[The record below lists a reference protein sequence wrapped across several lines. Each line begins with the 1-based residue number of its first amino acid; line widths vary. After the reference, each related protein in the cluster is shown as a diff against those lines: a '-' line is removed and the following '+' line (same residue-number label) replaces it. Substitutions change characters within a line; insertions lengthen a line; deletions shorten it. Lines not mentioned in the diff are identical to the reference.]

1 MEVSPFPYHGPL
13 AAGEVH
19 GRGVLVNDLVER
31 VSERRVT
38 ALIGPRRYGKTS
50 VLREVEAR
58 LTEVATIWIDL
69 YEVTSMIDLAL
80 RFDAALAAIPSA
92 LAEDV
97 RPIAA
102 AMQLN
107 IGVAQVELSRPPKD
121 RPDPTSR
128 FGALVDVIVEVGR
141 RRPIVLV
148 LDEFS
153 SIGRIDGAA
162 GRLRTALQHHYRTV
176 GLLFAGSMPSVMRQ
190 LFTDRAEPFYA
201 QADLVEIGPLDQT
214 AVTEIVAHGFSRTNR
229 AAGALPGLIAA
240 LAGGH
245 PQRTMQ
251 LADACWRATPP
262 KGAATSEAW
271 AQALDQVRRDTA
283 DGMERLFSNHE
294 RREKD
299 VLRIIAGGGSIY
311 GSAAG
316 LLDLPRGAAQHARQ
330 ALLDDGELVR
340 TADGGHAITD
350 PFMADWIRR
359 TLPL

>member
-1 MEVSPFPYHGPL
+1 M
-13 AAGEVH
+13 
-19 GRGVLVNDLVER
+19 
-31 VSERRVT
+31 
-38 ALIGPRRYGKTS
+38 
-50 VLREVEAR
+50 
-58 LTEVATIWIDL
+58 ATIWVDL
-69 YEVTSMIDLAL
+69 YEVTSIIDLAV
-80 RFDAALAAIPSA
+80 RFDAALAAIPAS

-97 RPIAA
+97 GPIAA
-102 AMQLN
+102 AMQLHV
-107 IGVAQVELSRPPKD
+107 GVAQVELSRPPKD

-128 FGALVDVIVEVGR
+128 FGALVDVIVEVGQR
-141 RRPIVLV
+141 QPIVLV

-153 SIGRIDGAA
+153 SIGRIQGAA

-214 AVTEIVAHGFSRTNR
+214 AVIEIVAEGFARTDR
-229 AAGALPGLIAA
+229 SAGALPGMVAE

-251 LADACWRATPP
+251 LADACWRATPAG
-262 KGAATSEAW
+262 GAATRATWET
-271 AQALDQVRRDTA
+271 ALGQVRRDTA

-311 GSAAG
+311 GRAAR

-340 TADGGHAITD
+340 GADGGHAITD
-350 PFMADWIRR
+350 PFMADWIRHA
-359 TLPL
+359 LPL